1 MFPSRSCLELK
12 RERRRPAP
20 PQTFTYYEFLVRT
33 MLCGVMFGRFFRV
46 VSGMQMVTVGDVG
59 MMSGLFMAT
68 TGVAFGR
75 FFMMARC
82 VFVMFCCF
90 CMMFCALLSH
100 RGFEV

>member
-46 VSGMQMVTVGDVG
+46 VSGMQMVTVRDVG

-68 TGVAFGR
+68 TGIMLGR
-75 FFMMARC
+75 FF
-82 VFVMFCCF
+82 VMVGCMFMVLRRF
-90 CMMFCALLSH
+90 CMMFCAFLRS
-100 RGFEV
+100 